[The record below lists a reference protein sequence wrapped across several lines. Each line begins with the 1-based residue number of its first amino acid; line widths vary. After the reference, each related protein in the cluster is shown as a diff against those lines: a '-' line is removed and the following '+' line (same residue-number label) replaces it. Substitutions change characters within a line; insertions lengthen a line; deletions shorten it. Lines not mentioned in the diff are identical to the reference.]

1 MSSQKALID
10 KYILVLLEY
19 IHLIDTSEIIR
30 GLDNSTTVFQIGLH
44 AIAHIYKLT
53 YYITKNVETAGCYTQ
68 KGIYCYLEYI
78 EQMNRTNSL
87 HNLNNMDAVLFVYDK
102 TLAEIYTPTGKRTN
116 TSNEQNMFTNI
127 VSLNH
132 PETREHNWKVILENL
147 SNITQTVLWID
158 NLEITYLERL
168 NITHEYLPKFMNI
181 YAELP
186 DSSTLDILSV
196 EEKSSLNNQVGV
208 SGRQPD
214 TTFAVTKA
222 QANPRKPTLLRSS
235 GVLTIKYIS
244 LIQDKLRFTRP
255 EYVDFLDVFYK
266 TYKKIAKHLTATTST
281 ADDKCL
287 CITVNLA
294 GKTMSEV
301 LSSEYGKQ
309 EGWKTTSDFIK
320 WLFI

>member
-68 KGIYCYLEYI
+68 KGVYCYLEYI
-78 EQMNRTNSL
+78 EQMNQTNSL

-116 TSNEQNMFTNI
+116 TSHEQNMFTNI

-158 NLEITYLERL
+158 NLELTYLDRL
-168 NITHEYLPKFMNI
+168 NLTHEYLPKYLNI
-181 YAELP
+181 YA
-186 DSSTLDILSV
+186 D
-196 EEKSSLNNQVGV
+196 V
-208 SGRQPD
+208 SGSG
-214 TTFAVTKA
+214 TKD
-222 QANPRKPTLLRSS
+222 NIEI
-235 GVLTIKYIS
+235 IKYIS
-244 LIQDKLRFTRP
+244 HIQGKLRFTLAD
-255 EYVDFLDVFYK
+255 YVDFLEVFYK
-266 TYKKIAKHLTATTST
+266 TYKKLAKHLTQTTASA
-281 ADDKCL
+281 ADDKRL

-294 GKTMSEV
+294 GKTMPEV

-309 EGWKTTSDFIK
+309 EGWKTTADFIK
-320 WLFI
+320 WLF

>member
-1 MSSQKALID
+1 MGHHRRIMNVVNCWTHLDIVYIRAIQPPIVYSRTMTSQKALID

-30 GLDNSTTVFQIGLH
+30 GLDNSTTVFRIGIH

-102 TLAEIYTPTGKRTN
+102 TLAEIYTPTGKRSN
-116 TSNEQNMFTNI
+116 TSHEQNMFTNI

-132 PETREHNWKVILENL
+132 PETREPNWKVILENI

-158 NLEITYLERL
+158 NNELTCLERL
-168 NITHEYLPKFMNI
+168 NIAHEYLPKYMNI

-186 DSSTLDILSV
+186 DSHTLDI
-196 EEKSSLNNQVGV
+196 
-208 SGRQPD
+208 
-214 TTFAVTKA
+214 
-222 QANPRKPTLLRSS
+222 
-235 GVLTIKYIS
+235 IKYIS
-244 LIQDKLRFTRP
+244 LIQDKLRFTTP

-266 TYKKIAKHLTATTST
+266 TYKKLSKHLTTITASSFST
-281 ADDKCL
+281 DDKCL

-294 GKTMSEV
+294 GKTIPEV
-301 LSSEYGKQ
+301 LASEYGKQ
-309 EGWKTTSDFIK
+309 EGWKTTTDFIK
-320 WLFI
+320 WLFV

>member
-168 NITHEYLPKFMNI
+168 NLTHEYLPKFINI

-186 DSSTLDILSV
+186 DS
-196 EEKSSLNNQVGV
+196 
-208 SGRQPD
+208 
-214 TTFAVTKA
+214 
-222 QANPRKPTLLRSS
+222 
-235 GVLTIKYIS
+235 LTIDIIKYLS
-244 LIQDKLRFTRP
+244 LIQDKLRFTTP
-255 EYVDFLDVFYK
+255 EYVEFLDVFYK
-266 TYKKIAKHLTATTST
+266 TYKKMAKHTHTTCTLSP
-281 ADDKCL
+281 DDKCL

-294 GKTMSEV
+294 GKTMTEV

-309 EGWKTTSDFIK
+309 EGWKTSADFIK
-320 WLFI
+320 WLFQ

>member
-68 KGIYCYLEYI
+68 KGVYCYLEYI
-78 EQMNRTNSL
+78 EQMNRPNSL

-102 TLAEIYTPTGKRTN
+102 TLAEIYTPSGKRTN
-116 TSNEQNMFTNI
+116 TSHEQNMFTNI

-147 SNITQTVLWID
+147 SIITQTVLWID
-158 NLEITYLERL
+158 NTDITYLERL
-168 NITHEYLPKFMNI
+168 NLTHEYLPKYLNI
-181 YAELP
+181 YA
-186 DSSTLDILSV
+186 D
-196 EEKSSLNNQVGV
+196 V
-208 SGRQPD
+208 SG
-214 TTFAVTKA
+214 TGTG
-222 QANPRKPTLLRSS
+222 SS
-235 GVLTIKYIS
+235 KDNIEIVKYIS
-244 LIQDKLRFTRP
+244 HIQDKLKFTLL
-255 EYVDFLDVFYK
+255 EYVEFIDVFYK
-266 TYKKIAKHLTATTST
+266 TYKKIAKHARPTST
-281 ADDKCL
+281 ALTDDKCL
-287 CITVNLA
+287 FITVNLS

-301 LSSEYGKQ
+301 LASECGKQ
-309 EGWKTTSDFIK
+309 EGWKTVADFVK
-320 WLFI
+320 WLF

>member
-1 MSSQKALID
+1 MVFIYTKRTINIDLIYISAIQPIIYSRKMSSQKALID

-30 GLDNSTTVFQIGLH
+30 GLDNSNTVFQIGIH

-78 EQMNRTNSL
+78 EQMNRTNTL
-87 HNLNNMDAVLFVYDK
+87 HNLNNTDAVLFVYDK

-158 NLEITYLERL
+158 NLELTYLERL
-168 NITHEYLPKFMNI
+168 NLTHEYLPKFMNI
-181 YAELP
+181 YA
-186 DSSTLDILSV
+186 DVSGSTLEIIKCVSV
-196 EEKSSLNNQVGV
+196 
-208 SGRQPD
+208 
-214 TTFAVTKA
+214 
-222 QANPRKPTLLRSS
+222 
-235 GVLTIKYIS
+235 
-244 LIQDKLRFTRP
+244 IQDKLRFTTL
-255 EYVDFLDVFYK
+255 EYVEFLDVFYK
-266 TYKKIAKHLTATTST
+266 TYKKMAKHLTQTTPST
-281 ADDKCL
+281 SNDKCL

-294 GKTMSEV
+294 GKTIAEI

-309 EGWKTTSDFIK
+309 EGWKTLTDFIK
-320 WLFI
+320 WLFV

>member
-1 MSSQKALID
+1 MTSQKALID

-30 GLDNSTTVFQIGLH
+30 GLDNSATVFKIGLH

-102 TLAEIYTPTGKRTN
+102 TLAEIYTPTGKRSN
-116 TSNEQNMFTNI
+116 TTHEQNMFTNI

-132 PETREHNWKVILENL
+132 PETREPNWKIILENL

-158 NLEITYLERL
+158 NTELTYLERL

-181 YAELP
+181 YAELCYSRRNDDRSFVGELP
-186 DSSTLDILSV
+186 DSHTLEI
-196 EEKSSLNNQVGV
+196 
-208 SGRQPD
+208 
-214 TTFAVTKA
+214 
-222 QANPRKPTLLRSS
+222 
-235 GVLTIKYIS
+235 IKYIS
-244 LIQDKLRFTRP
+244 LIQDKLRITIP
-255 EYVDFLDVFYK
+255 EYVEFLDVFYK
-266 TYKKIAKHLTATTST
+266 TYKKMFKHLTTTT
-281 ADDKCL
+281 ASSSSIDDKCL

-294 GKTMSEV
+294 GKPIPEV
-301 LSSEYGKQ
+301 LTSEYGKQ
-309 EGWKTTSDFIK
+309 EGWKTTTDFIK
-320 WLFI
+320 WLFV